1 MPKIVIHHEVEDTDR
16 WLTAGKGTRENFFG
30 PLGITDIKTYT
41 NPQNPQQ
48 VALTMDV
55 PDLDAMMAALETPE
69 ASEAE
74 KTPQPPPNPSRSSDT
89 STLSR
94 PRPAWSSGMT
104 YTARPSRAQS
114 RLQTRST

>member
-1 MPKIVIHHEVEDTDR
+1 MPKIVVHHEVEDTDR
-16 WLTAGKGTRENFFG
+16 WLTTGKATRENFFG

-74 KTPQPPPNPSRSSDT
+74 KTDGVKSDT
-89 STLSR
+89 IVFYVE
-94 PRPAWSSGMT
+94 A
-104 YTARPSRAQS
+104 
-114 RLQTRST
+114 